1 MGKDLLIGAC
11 LLLAMAGCSSSAVDE
26 GLVVIDVKAGHPDKE
41 LALQDFMEME
51 YVPLET
57 TDEFVTQ
64 GDVLAVGEKYMVV
77 KNWVNDGDIFLF
89 DRQTGKGVRKWNRR
103 GQGDEEYTYIN
114 GAVLDEDRGEVFVN
128 CSPTRKVMVYDL
140 SGTFKRSFSLP
151 EGAEALAIYDYDAG
165 SLMLYDMSVYY
176 DEGKSRT
183 KPYYHLVI
191 SKQDGAL
198 QRGIAIPFDI
208 VRAPY
213 VQKGDAVAVASVCPV
228 VPWGKDWL
236 LVETSSDTVYR
247 YRPADDSLHPVLA
260 KKPAADPEVLLT
272 MGVMTER
279 YWFVQ
284 TIEKEFD
291 FATGRGFR
299 LGGLVYDRQAGEV
312 YEPTVRNADY
322 EWQEVD
328 LISHPLNRGGIAAFQ
343 VLPADQLVEAC
354 GSGRLQGRLQEV
366 AATLGEESNPVVML
380 MKPV

>member
-176 DEGKSRT
+176 DEGRARS
-183 KPYYHLVI
+183 KPCYHLII

-198 QRGIAIPFDI
+198 LKGIAIPFDI

-213 VQKGDAVAVASVCPV
+213 V
-228 VPWGKDWL
+228 
-236 LVETSSDTVYR
+236 
-247 YRPADDSLHPVLA
+247 
-260 KKPAADPEVLLT
+260 
-272 MGVMTER
+272 
-279 YWFVQ
+279 
-284 TIEKEFD
+284 
-291 FATGRGFR
+291 
-299 LGGLVYDRQAGEV
+299 
-312 YEPTVRNADY
+312 
-322 EWQEVD
+322 
-328 LISHPLNRGGIAAFQ
+328 
-343 VLPADQLVEAC
+343 
-354 GSGRLQGRLQEV
+354 
-366 AATLGEESNPVVML
+366 
-380 MKPV
+380 

>member
-1 MGKDLLIGAC
+1 MLIGAC
-11 LLLAMAGCSSSAVDE
+11 LLLAMAGCSSSDVDE

-41 LALQDFMEME
+41 LALQDFMEVE

-165 SLMLYDMSVYY
+165 SLMLY
-176 DEGKSRT
+176 
-183 KPYYHLVI
+183 
-191 SKQDGAL
+191 A
-198 QRGIAIPFDI
+198 
-208 VRAPY
+208 
-213 VQKGDAVAVASVCPV
+213 
-228 VPWGKDWL
+228 
-236 LVETSSDTVYR
+236 
-247 YRPADDSLHPVLA
+247 
-260 KKPAADPEVLLT
+260 
-272 MGVMTER
+272 
-279 YWFVQ
+279 
-284 TIEKEFD
+284 
-291 FATGRGFR
+291 
-299 LGGLVYDRQAGEV
+299 
-312 YEPTVRNADY
+312 TVRNADY
-322 EWQEVD
+322 EGQEVD